1 MHPQALTRV
10 LCRAIVATHWRSRDE
25 KAGAQEGGLMKRIL
39 YSIGMVSLFGFVIL
53 GAKPAAGRPS
63 PQQSPAP
70 AWNPAAIKECD
81 RACLVGIMDGYM
93 DAIFKHDPKAVPP
106 LALDVRMT
114 ENTGQMD
121 VGEGMLWRSHVEPTT
136 FNIYIADPVAGQVAL
151 QTRLKIEGRNAL
163 VAVRLKVDRGKI
175 LEIEQLW
182 DRNINDAAIPLLTT
196 PRETL
201 VNDVPASQKSSRE
214 VLIRAANSYFDAL
227 EGDDGN
233 IAAFADDCV
242 RHENGYQTVNNPP
255 PGGRM
260 MPAPMLPD
268 PNTEQGKQQ
277 LKFSMMTCKQQI
289 DSKTFAYMK
298 HIRPRRA
305 LVIDEQKGL
314 VATFPLFVHDGTRR
328 GAAPGAP
335 PGMLQ
340 NLVTMETFG
349 IRGGLIHEVEAAPF
363 VTIPYGLGNG
373 WSEGSGR

>member
-1 MHPQALTRV
+1 VNRNFSPGVFLLFTWAIFGAPRV
-10 LCRAIVATHWRSRDE
+10 S
-25 KAGAQEGGLMKRIL
+25 AQ
-39 YSIGMVSLFGFVIL
+39 
-53 GAKPAAGRPS
+53 
-63 PQQSPAP
+63 QAP
-70 AWNPAAIKECD
+70 AGKWDPSAIKQCD
-81 RACLVGIMDGYM
+81 RDCLVGFMDGYM
-93 DAIFKHDPKAVPP
+93 NAIFKHDPKAVPP
-106 LALDVRMT
+106 LAIDVRMT
-114 ENTGQMD
+114 ENTGHMD
-121 VGEGMLWRSHVEPTT
+121 VGEGMLWRSHVEPTS
-136 FNIYIADPVAGQVAL
+136 FKIYIADPVNGQVAE
-151 QTRLKIEGRNAL
+151 QARLKIEGRNAL
-163 VAVRLKVDRGKI
+163 VAVRLKIDRGKI

-196 PRETL
+196 PRSTL
-201 VNDVPASQKSSRE
+201 VNDIPPSERTSRE
-214 VLIRAANSYFDAL
+214 VLLYAANSYFDAL
-227 EGDDGN
+227 EGDDGS

-268 PNTEQGKQQ
+268 PNTDTGKQQ

-305 LVIDEQKGL
+305 LIVDEQKGL

-328 GAAPGAP
+328 GAPPDAP

-340 NLVTMETFG
+340 NLVTVETFG
-349 IRGGLIHEVEAAPF
+349 IRDGLIHEVEVFPF

-373 WSEGSGR
+373 WTEGSGR

>member
-1 MHPQALTRV
+1 MINRLLLAVTVLFLGGMAAKVTSSAPPGHGQAP
-10 LCRAIVATHWRSRDE
+10 APEWDPSA
-25 KAGAQEGGLMKRIL
+25 
-39 YSIGMVSLFGFVIL
+39 
-53 GAKPAAGRPS
+53 AKP
-63 PQQSPAP
+63 
-70 AWNPAAIKECD
+70 CD
-81 RACLVGIMDGYM
+81 RTCLVGIMDGYM
-93 DAIFKHDPKAVPP
+93 NAIFAHDPKAVPP

-114 ENTGQMD
+114 ENTGHMD
-121 VGEGMLWRSHVEPTT
+121 VGEGLLWRSKVEPTS
-136 FNIYIADPVAGQVAL
+136 FKIYIADPVEGEVAE
-151 QTRLKIEGRNAL
+151 QARLKIQGKDAL
-163 VAVRLKVDRGKI
+163 VVVRLKIDRGKI

-182 DRNINDAAIPLLTT
+182 DRNINEAAIPLLTT

-201 VNDVPASQKSSRE
+201 VNDVPAAQRSSRE

-227 EGDDGN
+227 EGDDGK
-233 IAAFADDCV
+233 IAAFAEDCV

-268 PNTEQGKQQ
+268 PNTEQGKAQ
-277 LKFSMMTCKQQI
+277 LKFSMMTCTQQI

-305 LVIDEQKGL
+305 LIVDEQKGL
-314 VATFPLFVHDGTRR
+314 VGTFPLFVHDGTRR
-328 GAAPGAP
+328 GAPPDAP

-349 IRGGLIHEVEAAPF
+349 IRGGLIHEVEVFPF

-373 WSEGSGR
+373 WTEGSGR

>member
-1 MHPQALTRV
+1 MKFSHVCIARFALV
-10 LCRAIVATHWRSRDE
+10 FSLAVFHGSVSY
-25 KAGAQEGGLMKRIL
+25 AQ
-39 YSIGMVSLFGFVIL
+39 
-53 GAKPAAGRPS
+53 P
-63 PQQSPAP
+63 PQQTNSPREWDASLV
-70 AWNPAAIKECD
+70 KSCD
-81 RACLVGIMDGYM
+81 RVCLVGIMDGYM
-93 DAIFKHDPKAVPP
+93 NAIFQHDPKAVPP

-114 ENTGQMD
+114 ENTGQID
-121 VGEGMLWRSHVEPTT
+121 IGEGLLWRAKVEPTS
-136 FNIYIADPVAGQVAL
+136 FKIYVADPVEGQVAE
-151 QTRLKIEGRNAL
+151 QARLKIQGQDAL
-163 VAVRLKVDRGKI
+163 VAVRLKIDRGKI

-182 DRNINDAAIPLLTT
+182 DRSINAAAIPLLTT

-201 VNDVPASQKSSRE
+201 VSDVAPSQRISRE
-214 VLIRAANSYFDAL
+214 FLIYAANSYFDAL
-227 EGDDGN
+227 EGDDGK

-260 MPAPMLPD
+260 MPAPMLPNPD
-268 PNTEQGKQQ
+268 TEQGKAQ
-277 LKFSMMTCKQQI
+277 LKFSMMTCTQQI

-305 LVIDEQKGL
+305 LIIDEQKGL

-328 GAAPGAP
+328 GAPADAP

-349 IRGGLIHEVEAAPF
+349 IRGGRIHEVEAFPF

-373 WSEGSGR
+373 WTPGSGR

>member
-1 MHPQALTRV
+1 MKLKLCPMGILMGTV
-10 LCRAIVATHWRSRDE
+10 LLFAIAILDA
-25 KAGAQEGGLMKRIL
+25 KIAAAQ
-39 YSIGMVSLFGFVIL
+39 
-53 GAKPAAGRPS
+53 PA

-70 AWNPAAIKECD
+70 AWNPDAIKECD

-93 DAIFKHDPKAVPP
+93 NAIFKHDPKAVPP

-114 ENTGQMD
+114 ENTGHMD
-121 VGEGMLWRSHVEPTT
+121 VGEGLLWRSKVEPTS
-136 FNIYIADPVAGQVAL
+136 FKIYIADPVEGQVAE
-151 QTRLKIEGRNAL
+151 QARLKIQGQDAL
-163 VAVRLKVDRGKI
+163 VAVRLKIDRGKI

-182 DRNINDAAIPLLTT
+182 DRNINQAAIPLLTT

-214 VLIRAANSYFDAL
+214 VLIRGANSYFDAL
-227 EGDDGN
+227 EGDDGK

-260 MPAPMLPD
+260 MPAPMLPNPD
-268 PNTEQGKQQ
+268 TEQGKAQ
-277 LKFSMMTCKQQI
+277 LKFSMMTCAQQI

-305 LVIDEQKGL
+305 LIIDEQKGL

-328 GAAPGAP
+328 GAPADAP

-349 IRGGLIHEVEAAPF
+349 IRGGLIHEVEACPF

-373 WSEGSGR
+373 WTEGSGR